1 MKEDVL
7 PEGWVKTTLA
17 DITTMVRGV
26 SYKKDQ
32 SSTKYIEGY
41 LPVLR
46 ANNIQDN
53 QIIFDDLVYVQEH

>member
-46 ANNIQDN
+46 LKQ
-53 QIIFDDLVYVQEH
+53 HSR